1 MIEQFEVASTF
12 VERMIEK
19 RNKNVEKYL
28 ENIINSASTINR
40 LVKYYS
46 IGYSEDYSEM
56 YLLFQDNIIRRY
68 GISKEDYYRD
78 LRMDLWS
85 QSMVTLQEPT
95 IIAYIPK

>member
-1 MIEQFEVASTF
+1 MTEQLGVTSTF

-40 LVKYYS
+40 IAKYYT

-56 YLLFQDNIIRRY
+56 YLLFKDQIIRTY

-78 LRMDLWS
+78 LRMEMWS
-85 QSMVTLQEPT
+85 QSMMTLQEPG
-95 IIAYIPK
+95 IIMPIPK